1 MQVSFEVHP
10 RDGAIDETIRWAG
23 KQCEIHLSIREG
35 RNRASWLGDPQK
47 ENARTWARQT
57 SLESFPPT
65 KTEGSCKSS
74 RNQSTS

>member
-35 RNRASWLGDPQK
+35 RKPSEWLGGPK
-47 ENARTWARQT
+47 KKMLGPGYARHRLKAFF
-57 SLESFPPT
+57 SLRPG
-65 KTEGSCKSS
+65 GS
-74 RNQSTS
+74 